1 MNKSS
6 PRPKFSVLMSIYHKE
21 NAQHFQEAMNS
32 IWDNQTVKPNEII
45 LVEDGPLTPE
55 LDAEIIRWQNKLT
68 SALRI
73 ITLKSNVG
81 TGKAKNIGLQK
92 CNYKYIAIMDTDD
105 LSVSTR
111 FEMQLN
117 YLEKHPEVVLIGGQ
131 IIEFEGRPENIL
143 SKKSVPLN
151 QDEIITFAKKRSP
164 FNHPATM
171 YRRDVI
177 QALGGYHHHLLM
189 EDYNLW
195 VRILAQGHKTKNLDQ
210 VLVFMRS
217 RKAMLGRRRGLGYIK
232 SEWQMMRL
240 KQQLKFQNTGPALII
255 FILRSAPRLLPSS
268 ILNYVYRL
276 LRGN

>member
-1 MNKSS
+1 
-6 PRPKFSVLMSIYHKE
+6 MSIYHKE
-21 NAQHFQEAMNS
+21 DPFHFQTALES
-32 IWDNQTVKPNEII
+32 IWDQQTIKPNEII
-45 LVEDGPLTPE
+45 LVQDGPLTPE
-55 LDAEIIRWQNKLT
+55 LDIIISNWKDKLPNHFQT
-68 SALRI
+68 IKLA
-73 ITLKSNVG
+73 KNVG
-81 TGKAKNIGLQK
+81 TGKAKNIGLQA
-92 CNYKYIAIMDTDD
+92 CQYPYVAIMDTDD
-105 LSVSTR
+105 ISVPNR
-111 FEMQLN
+111 FECQLSFLVQN
-117 YLEKHPEVVLIGGQ
+117 PEIVLVGGQ

-268 ILNYVYRL
+268 ILNHVYKF